1 MTDRALERIKVLVVD
16 DNHHMINIVKTIL
29 RGFGIKQFVD
39 ARDAVEAFDRF
50 RSEVVDLIVC
60 DHAMPIL
67 DGTEFVRMVRSADDS
82 TNPFV
87 PIIML
92 TAYSEKSKVE
102 AARDAGVNEFCVKP
116 VTAVDMYRKLSSII
130 NSPRAFVRSR
140 EYFGPDRRRH
150 NPAGFKGEERRES
163 TGFSKNMVPVN
174 EVMKAG
180 G

>member
-1 MTDRALERIKVLVVD
+1 MSERMLERLKVLVVD

-50 RSEVVDLIVC
+50 RSEAIDLIVC

-67 DGTEFVRMVRSADDS
+67 DGTEFVRMVRSAEDS

-87 PIIML
+87 PVIML

-102 AARDAGVNEFCVKP
+102 SARDAGVNELCVKP
-116 VTAVDMYRKLSSII
+116 VTAVDLYRKLTAII
-130 NSPRAFVRSR
+130 NSPRPFVRTR

-150 NPAGFKGEERRES
+150 SASAFKGAERRQLKGLS
-163 TGFSKNMVPVN
+163 QG
-174 EVMKAG
+174 AG
-180 G
+180 LAADVARSGA